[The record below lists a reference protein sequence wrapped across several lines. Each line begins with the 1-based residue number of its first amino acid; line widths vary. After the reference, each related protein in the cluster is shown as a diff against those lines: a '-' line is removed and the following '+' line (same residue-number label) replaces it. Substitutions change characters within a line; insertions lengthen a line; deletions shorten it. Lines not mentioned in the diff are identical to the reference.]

1 MKSFK
6 NYLKTVKNRSLKNR
20 LRDAAATALVAGAV
34 ANSPIAGGLASLHQA
49 VFPDPWKQLQPYL
62 KKHPTTGRLYI
73 DEDELDEKQKK
84 HVHSIL
90 SQLEQM
96 AQPKEK

>member
-6 NYLKTVKNRSLKNR
+6 NYLGTLKNRSLKKR
-20 LRDAAATALVAGAV
+20 LGDAFATVALTGAIASSPLAKTAA
-34 ANSPIAGGLASLHQA
+34 SIHQTI
-49 VFPDPWKQLQPYL
+49 FPDPWKQLQPYL

-84 HVHSIL
+84 HVHSLL

-96 AQPKEK
+96 SKPKEK